1 MKRFALFVF
10 ALAVAV
16 PAAATPFNVVAG
28 KTVTATTDLGVVGPP
43 PLPPHVDPI
52 APLAPLS
59 SLVDGHVP
67 HRMAPSGRPAPSGGT
82 RPIPARSIT
91 GSTSSSAARS

>member
-1 MKRFALFVF
+1 MKRFALVVI

-28 KTVTATTDLGVVGPP
+28 KTVTATGALGVAGPP
-43 PLPPHVDPI
+43 PLPAHVDPN

-59 SLVDGHVP
+59 SLVDGVYLTEFTQWQT
-67 HRMAPSGRPAPSGGT
+67 GT
-82 RPIPARSIT
+82 IWWDETNTGRSIT
-91 GSTSSSAARS
+91 GSTSSSAACS